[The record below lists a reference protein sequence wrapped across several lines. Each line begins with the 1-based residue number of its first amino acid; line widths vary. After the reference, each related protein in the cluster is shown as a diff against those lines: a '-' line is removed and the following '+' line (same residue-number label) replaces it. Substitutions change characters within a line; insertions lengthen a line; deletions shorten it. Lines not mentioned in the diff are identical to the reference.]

1 MPASYRDTDYMYS
14 SARLRALE
22 TKMLGR
28 EGCERLLMA
37 GSADE
42 MIEQLAEFGYR
53 PSKKQESAGRVDRD
67 ATLLSA
73 LSDAFADVA
82 EMLPQPHIVRVFQ
95 YKYDCNN
102 IKAALKAR
110 ARGIDPRGMILP
122 LGTLDPGVVTQ
133 AVEAGDFSALPE
145 HMAKAAGE
153 AADAYLK
160 TKNPQKIDII
170 LDRACFADML
180 DAAKASGVPFVIRYV
195 KVKIDL
201 TNILMCIRLWRMNA
215 GDTGRA
221 LFEDSIIDGGELE
234 REFLLGLYDRGESRL
249 AEALAATAY
258 SSFAAAIPAGAPISH
273 IEREA
278 DRFIMNMVREV
289 RWLPFGAEIAAAYLI
304 AHEYGP
310 MNVRIIMAGKEAGLA
325 ESAIR
330 ERMREMYV

>member
-22 TKMLGR
+22 AKMLGR

-37 GSADE
+37 GSTDE
-42 MIEQLAEFGYR
+42 MLGLLAEFGYR
-53 PSKKQESAGRVDRD
+53 PSKKQESERVDRE
-67 ATLLSA
+67 ATLFSA
-73 LSDAFADVA
+73 LSDAFAEVVGI
-82 EMLPQPHIVRVFQ
+82 LPQPHIVKIFQ

-102 IKAALKAR
+102 IKAAIKAR
-110 ARGIDPRGMILP
+110 ARGVDPRDMMLP
-122 LGTLDPGVVTQ
+122 LGTLDPGVVTR

-201 TNILMCIRLWRMNA
+201 TNILMCIRLLRMHA
-215 GDTGRA
+215 GNTGRG
-221 LFEDSIIDGGELE
+221 LFEDTIIDGGELD
-234 REFLLGLYDRGESRL
+234 REFLLGLYDRGEARL
-249 AEALAATAY
+249 ADTLAATSY
-258 SSFAAAIPAGAPISH
+258 SAFAAAIPAGSSISH

-278 DRFIMNMVREV
+278 DKFIMNMVREV

-304 AHEYGP
+304 AHEYGL

-325 ESAIR
+325 EGAIR